1 MTLVYKDTYICLM
14 STKASSLSP
23 PMAVFSR
30 LALGSLLV
38 FGAAARPLTG
48 RAPSSDK
55 KVIIQ
60 LFEWTWD
67 R

>member
-1 MTLVYKDTYICLM
+1 
-14 STKASSLSP
+14 
-23 PMAVFSR
+23 MAVFSR